1 MDEQSKNFNKE
12 VENIRKYLIEVIDL
26 KNIITE
32 LKNTIGFDSRLDKV
46 EEMISKTEQWNLPN
60 QSRKM
65 KNS

>member
-26 KNIITE
+26 RNIITE